1 MTFLLGFIFAAV
13 LVLSFTTVALATRPT
28 KHQKAVHKRLGL
40 IAQDHPAQA
49 DAGHESQQLL
59 KETANG
65 GFTPLDRLLA
75 RFASYASLQLLIEQA
90 NSKTSAGN
98 ILFLSLGLAAGGFI
112 LPYLFLP
119 ILLLQAGL
127 AVAGAVAPVIT
138 LRIRRTRRL
147 KAFNEAL
154 PGSMDLMSRA
164 LRAGH
169 SVASAIEV
177 VGQEG
182 QGPVASEFGLVY
194 QQQNFGLPFRDA
206 LMQMSRRVPSPDLQ
220 FVITAMLVQKDTGG
234 NLTEILDRT
243 VHVIR
248 ERLRI
253 HGEVRV
259 KTAQGRLTGWI
270 LTSLPVILGVMLS
283 IMNPTY
289 AEPLFHDPMGVKML
303 YAGAGMLVIGGLVI
317 RKIVAIEV

>member
-1 MTFLLGFIFAAV
+1 MTFLLGFIFATV
-13 LVLSFTTVALATRPT
+13 LVLSFTIVALVSRPT
-28 KHQKAVHKRLGL
+28 KHEKAVHKRLGL
-40 IAQDHPAQA
+40 LAQA
-49 DAGHESQQLL
+49 GAAQGGAADESQQLL
-59 KETANG
+59 KTASG
-65 GFTPLDRLLA
+65 GFTWLDRLLA
-75 RFASYASLQLLIEQA
+75 RFAFYANLQLLIEQA
-90 NSKTSAGN
+90 NSKTSSAS
-98 ILFLSLGLAAGGFI
+98 LLLLSLGLAAGGFI

-119 ILLLQAGL
+119 ILPVQAGL
-127 AVAGAVAPVIT
+127 AVAGAVVPVMT
-138 LRIRRTRRL
+138 LRIRRKRRV
-147 KAFNEAL
+147 KAFNDAL
-154 PGSMDLMSRA
+154 PDSMDLMSRA

-182 QGPVASEFGLVY
+182 QEPVATEFGLVY

-206 LMQMSRRVPSPDLQ
+206 LMQMARRVPSPDLQ

-270 LTSLPVILGVMLS
+270 LSSLPVILGVMLS
-283 IMNPTY
+283 IINPTY
-289 AEPLFHDPMGVKML
+289 ARPLFHDPIGVKLL